1 MKRKITKEL
10 EDKIIRFNKDNNI
23 YKFIDSI
30 EEDYNKS
37 KEIAAILY
45 EEITK
50 TPGNIDSAFNRA
62 ADKSDISVSVLK
74 ARYYSKNHYHYSKY
88 FPDPVSKFNM
98 PSAFSIIGDTNY
110 LNSNV
115 KNTSEESVY
124 KNKHKFL
131 FMLIRRILK

>member
-10 EDKIIRFNKDNNI
+10 ENKIIRFNKDNNI
-23 YKFIDSI
+23 SKFIDSI

-50 TPGNIDSAFNRA
+50 TPGNISSAIERTA
-62 ADKSDISVSVLK
+62 TKTDTSVCQLK
-74 ARYYSKNHYHYSKY
+74 ARYYSRNHFHYSRY

-110 LNSNV
+110 LNSNI